1 MPNKR
6 LIEVPTDQAMKYV
19 LPIIFFANCVI
30 PANCQSLRAK
40 YFSEIN
46 SGFPC
51 GASIILDNTGY
62 FFKEHGCEETAYI
75 SFGRYKILRNGVVD
89 FKYLTFDSMPPLREV
104 RRSNITEKN
113 DSVIT
118 IKLFDRYD
126 QTLAYNFNIQLVDT
140 SSQFSNG
147 MTNDNGELEINR
159 YKFKGII
166 LTTLASIYG
175 QATPIEVGSHS
186 LDIFLNLPEL
196 FLFPTDVNI
205 DQMEKL
211 NLTLRKDGLYKID
224 KNKIVYKLTR

>member
-1 MPNKR
+1 
-6 LIEVPTDQAMKYV
+6 
-19 LPIIFFANCVI
+19 
-30 PANCQSLRAK
+30 
-40 YFSEIN
+40 
-46 SGFPC
+46 
-51 GASIILDNTGY
+51 
-62 FFKEHGCEETAYI
+62 
-75 SFGRYKILRNGVVD
+75 
-89 FKYLTFDSMPPLREV
+89 
-104 RRSNITEKN
+104 
-113 DSVIT
+113 
-118 IKLFDRYD
+118 
-126 QTLAYNFNIQLVDT
+126 
-140 SSQFSNG
+140 